1 MVAIYACS
9 LLIVLA
15 SLAIGR
21 AILVALGGPRPA
33 WLSGATGFA
42 ALVILAPLLLHLPGR
57 ATTALIVVA
66 LATFACAWVAI
77 RDLRTSSK
85 AAPGLSGQP
94 PGVPGE
100 TGSVSHGSAWL
111 EGLITA
117 LVVALIAAIPFAIAG
132 RTGVLGEGIYT
143 NDHAAQLYWAD
154 WLQRGFGPEPSAV
167 RFGYPTGPQSVAVLA
182 AQATGTS
189 LVSSFNGLLL
199 AIPVLTALTALG
211 GLARLPVV
219 RRVAAA
225 VVVGLPY
232 LGASF
237 LAQSAF
243 KETAMALFVLAFA
256 LAMATRS
263 GLAPREDEAAV
274 AAAQLPR
281 WRLLIGVGIVLGL
294 ATVFTFSVPG
304 LAWFAIAL
312 PLWLILEALAGRSPV
327 DWRAVRS
334 GIAEHKV
341 LIGVIVVV
349 LIGAAVAAYSPARE
363 FASKIADVQA
373 SAGRLSSPVFPGE
386 ALGIWPAGD
395 FRIVR
400 GEVPGSL
407 LALAIGGVA
416 VAFGA
421 WVLLRRR
428 QFALLSMLVTGGIVY
443 VGTRLFA
450 EIHVQAKALM
460 VIAPLVLLIGLAAL
474 LAPRAEN
481 EQRATSNARWG
492 FGVVVLVAAALS
504 TLLALRDAPI
514 GFDDRQQALEQLAEE
529 ADGHTLA
536 FLGVDRFAGYYLRDT
551 LMRAPAGYVPQEI
564 KARPEK
570 TWQQGLAVDF
580 DTLAPGQLD
589 KFQYVITT
597 DASFASTPPSNFER
611 VDSLGDYVLWTR
623 TGETPRSRVLKAE
636 GKVGDAFIFRPGAD
650 LNCGDLP
657 QGRSGTAVVIDEPA
671 LASYTDWKQPLPP
684 KHTAAGQGLGWEA
697 PGEATTKLSLPRHG
711 QYELSLQYHSQVPL
725 EVVVGGEVVAD
736 LPPSLEG
743 MYLSG
748 AGRGAYWSAGVI
760 EAGGVAPTEATVR
773 AADPGGLAGA
783 LGAPRRVWLGDLA
796 ASPVSEPQTMPLDQ
810 ACDRYVD
817 HYSLERG
824 GRG

>member
-1 MVAIYACS
+1 MVAVYACT

-42 ALVILAPLLLHLPGR
+42 ALVVIAPLLLRMPGR
-57 ATTALIVVA
+57 ATTALVVVA
-66 LATFACAWVAI
+66 LVTLACAWVALS
-77 RDLRTSSK
+77 DLRRN
-85 AAPGLSGQP
+85 GDDW
-94 PGVPGE
+94 V
-100 TGSVSHGSAWL
+100 
-111 EGLITA
+111 EGLIA
-117 LVVALIAAIPFAIAG
+117 AVVVALVAAIPFAITG

-167 RFGYPTGPQSVAVLA
+167 RFGYPTGPQSVAVVA

-189 LVSSFNGLLL
+189 LVSSFNGLLI

-211 GLARLPVV
+211 ALVTVPVV
-219 RRVAAA
+219 RRVAIA

-263 GLAPREDEAAV
+263 GTLTPEP
-274 AAAQLPR
+274 PR
-281 WRLLIGVGIVLGL
+281 WRLLIGAGIILGL

-312 PLWLILEALAGRSPV
+312 PLWLIAEAVAGRSPV
-327 DWRAVRS
+327 DWGTVRS
-334 GIAEHKV
+334 GLAEHKV
-341 LIGVIVVV
+341 LVGAVV
-349 LIGAAVAAYSPARE
+349 LVLVAAAAVAFSPARE
-363 FASKIADVQA
+363 FANKIADVQA

-386 ALGIWPAGD
+386 ALGVWPAGD
-395 FRIVR
+395 FRLVR
-400 GEVPGSL
+400 GEVSGSL
-407 LALAIGGVA
+407 IAVAIGALAAGY
-416 VAFGA
+416 GA

-428 QFALLSMLVTGGIVY
+428 QLALLSMLVTGGIVY

-460 VIAPLVLLIGLAAL
+460 VIAPLVLLVGLRAL
-474 LAPRAEN
+474 LEPAKRMAAV
-481 EQRATSNARWG
+481 RYACGAL
-492 FGVVVLVAAALS
+492 VLVAAFFS

-514 GFDDRQQALEQLAEE
+514 GFDDRQLALEQLAEE

-536 FLGVDRFAGYYLRDT
+536 FLGVDRFAGYYLRHT

-570 TWQQGLAVDF
+570 TWQQGLAADF
-580 DTLAPGQLD
+580 DTLAAGQLD
-589 KFQYVITT
+589 KFQYAITT
-597 DASFASTPPSNFER
+597 DAAYASTPPPNFER
-611 VDSLGDYVLWTR
+611 VDARGDYVLWKR
-623 TGETPRSRVLKAE
+623 NGETPRSRVLKAE
-636 GKVGDAFIFRPGAD
+636 GKVGDSFVFRPGAD

-657 QGRSGTAVVIDEPA
+657 KGRTGSAVVIDQPA
-671 LASYTDWKQPLPP
+671 IASYAEWKTPTPP
-684 KHTAAGQGLGWEA
+684 KHTAAGQGLGWDA
-697 PGEATTKLSLPRHG
+697 PGTATIKLSLPRHG
-711 QYELSLQYHSQVPL
+711 DYDLSLQYHSQVPL
-725 EVVVGGEVVAD
+725 DVIYDSQVIGT
-736 LPPSLEG
+736 LPASLEG

-748 AGRGAYWSAGVI
+748 SGRGAYWNVGRI
-760 EAGGVAPTEATVR
+760 EAGGVAPTEITVR
-773 AADPGGLAGA
+773 AQAPGGLADA
-783 LGAPRRVWLGDLA
+783 LDAPRRVWLGDIA
-796 ASPVSEPQTMPLDQ
+796 ASPVAPSRTESLEA
-810 ACDRYVD
+810 ACNAYVD
-817 HYSLERG
+817 HYTLDRG
-824 GRG
+824 GKG

>member
-1 MVAIYACS
+1 MVAIYACT

-21 AILVALGGPRPA
+21 AILVALGGPRPTRPM

-42 ALVILAPLLLHLPGR
+42 ALVVVSPLLLRLPGR

-66 LATFACAWVAI
+66 LVTLACAWVAI
-77 RDLRTSSK
+77 RDTRERND
-85 AAPGLSGQP
+85 GW
-94 PGVPGE
+94 V
-100 TGSVSHGSAWL
+100 

-117 LVVALIAAIPFAIAG
+117 VIVALVAAIPFAIAG
-132 RTGVLGEGIYT
+132 HTGVLGEGIYT

-182 AQATGTS
+182 AQATGAS

-199 AIPVLTALTALG
+199 AIPVLTSLTALG
-211 GLARLPVV
+211 GLAKLRLVP
-219 RRVAAA
+219 RVAAA

-243 KETAMALFVLAFA
+243 KETAMALFILAFA

-263 GLAPREDEAAV
+263 GLADADATPTTDDEAPDT
-274 AAAQLPR
+274 PR

-312 PLWLILEALAGRSPV
+312 PLWLIVEAVAGRSPV
-327 DWRAVRS
+327 DWGAVRA
-334 GIAEHKV
+334 GIGQHKV
-341 LIGVIVVV
+341 LLGAVVIVLVAA
-349 LIGAAVAAYSPARE
+349 AAVAFSPARE
-363 FASKIADVQA
+363 FANKIADVQA

-395 FRIVR
+395 FRLVR
-400 GEVPGSL
+400 GDVSGSL
-407 LALAIGGVA
+407 VA
-416 VAFGA
+416 VAIAAIAVGYGMWF
-421 WVLLRRR
+421 LFRRR
-428 QFALLSMLVTGGIVY
+428 QFALLSMLVTGGVVY
-443 VGTRLFA
+443 IGTRLFA

-460 VIAPLVLLIGLAAL
+460 VIAPLVLLVALWAL
-474 LAPRAEN
+474 LEPDAAPR
-481 EQRATSNARWG
+481 RSVRYG
-492 FGVVVLVAAALS
+492 FGAVVLVAAFLS

-514 GFDDRQQALEQLAEE
+514 GFDDRQSALEQLAEE

-536 FLGVDRFAGYYLRDT
+536 FLGVDRFSGYYLRDT

-570 TWQQGLAVDF
+570 TWQQGLAADF
-580 DTLAPGQLD
+580 DTLAAGQLD
-589 KFQYVITT
+589 KFQYAITT
-597 DASFASTPPSNFER
+597 DAAFASTPPPNFER
-611 VDSLGDYVLWTR
+611 VDSLGDYVLWKR
-623 TGETPRSRVLKAE
+623 NGETPRSRVLKEE
-636 GKVGDAFIFRPGAD
+636 GKIGDTFVYAPGAYPI
-650 LNCGDLP
+650 CGDLP
-657 QGRSGTAVVIDEPA
+657 QGRTGNAVVIPQPETAPYGSWDTPA
-671 LASYTDWKQPLPP
+671 PP
-684 KHTAAGQGLGWEA
+684 KHTAAGQGLGWDA
-697 PGEATTKLSLPRHG
+697 PGTATNKLSLRPG
-711 QYELSLQYHSQVPL
+711 QYDLSLQYHSQVSL
-725 EVVVGGEVVAD
+725 DVIYDGQVVAT
-736 LPPSLEG
+736 LPPSLDG

-748 AGRGAYWSAGVI
+748 SGRGAYWSAGQI
-760 EAGGVAPTEATVR
+760 EVADAGNVEITVR

-796 ASPVSEPQTMPLDQ
+796 ASPVGGPRTVNLADS
-810 ACDRYVD
+810 CHRYVD
-817 HYSLERG
+817 HYTLDRRG
-824 GRG
+824 AKGG

>member
-1 MVAIYACS
+1 MVAIYACA

-21 AILVALGGPRPA
+21 AILIGLGGPRPA

-42 ALVILAPLLLHLPGR
+42 ALVVISPLLLRLPGR

-66 LATFACAWVAI
+66 LITIACAWVAL
-77 RDLRTSSK
+77 RDLRATPSDLIDGLV
-85 AAPGLSGQP
+85 AA
-94 PGVPGE
+94 
-100 TGSVSHGSAWL
+100 
-111 EGLITA
+111 LIVA
-117 LVVALIAAIPFAIAG
+117 LVASIPFAIAG

-167 RFGYPTGPQSVAVLA
+167 RFGYPTGPQSVAVVA

-189 LVSSFNGLLL
+189 LVSAFNGLLI

-211 GLARLPVV
+211 ALAKLPAV
-219 RRVAAA
+219 RRVAIA

-263 GLAPREDEAAV
+263 GVLAPA
-274 AAAQLPR
+274 LPK
-281 WRLLIGVGIVLGL
+281 WRLLIGVGIILGL

-304 LAWFAIAL
+304 LAWFVIAV
-312 PLWLILEALAGRSPV
+312 PLWLIAEAVVGRSPV
-327 DWRAVRS
+327 DWGTVRS
-334 GIAEHKV
+334 GLAEHKV
-341 LIGVIVVV
+341 LVGAVV
-349 LIGAAVAAYSPARE
+349 LVLVAAAAVAFSPARE
-363 FASKIADVQA
+363 FANKIADVQA

-395 FRIVR
+395 FRLVR
-400 GEVPGSL
+400 GEVSGSL
-407 LALAIGGVA
+407 LAVALGAVA
-416 VAFGA
+416 VAYGM
-421 WVLLRRR
+421 WLLARRR
-428 QFALLSMLVTGGIVY
+428 QLAVLAMIATGGIVY

-460 VIAPLVLLIGLAAL
+460 VIAPLVLLVGLAAL
-474 LAPRAEN
+474 LAPSTEN
-481 EQRATSNARWG
+481 EQRATSTSRQV
-492 FGVVVLVAAALS
+492 FGLVVLVAALFS
-504 TLLALRDAPI
+504 TLLALRAAPV
-514 GFDDRQQALEQLAEE
+514 GFDDRQLALEQLAEE

-570 TWQQGLAVDF
+570 TWQQGLAADF
-580 DTLAPGQLD
+580 DTLAAGQLD
-589 KFQYVITT
+589 KFQYAITT
-597 DASFASTPPSNFER
+597 DAAFASTPPPNFEQ
-611 VDSLGDYVLWTR
+611 VDALGDYVLWKR
-623 TGETPRSRVLKAE
+623 NGETPRSRVLKAE
-636 GKVGDAFIFRPGAD
+636 GKVGDSFVFRPGAD

-657 QGRSGTAVVIDEPA
+657 KGRTGSAVVIDQPA
-671 LASYTDWKQPLPP
+671 IASYSEWKTPTPP

-697 PGEATTKLSLPRHG
+697 PGTATIKLSLPG
-711 QYELSLQYHSQVPL
+711 QDTYDLSLQYHSQVPL
-725 EVVVGGEVVAD
+725 DVIYDSNVIGT

-748 AGRGAYWSAGVI
+748 AGRGAYWNVGKI
-760 EAGGVAPTEATVR
+760 DAGGVAPTEITIR
-773 AADPGGLAGA
+773 AEAPTGLADA
-783 LGAPRRVWLGDLA
+783 VDAPRRVWLGDVA
-796 ASPVSEPQTMPLDQ
+796 ASPSTPPRTQTLQ
-810 ACDRYVD
+810 AACNAYVD
-817 HYSLERG
+817 HYTLARG
-824 GRG
+824 GKGGGGKG